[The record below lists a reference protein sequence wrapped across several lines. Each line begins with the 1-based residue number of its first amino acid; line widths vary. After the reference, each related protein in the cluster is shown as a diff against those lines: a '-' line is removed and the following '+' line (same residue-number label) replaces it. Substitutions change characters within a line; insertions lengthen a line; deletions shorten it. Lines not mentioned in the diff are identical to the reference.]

1 MNDVA
6 TQILS
11 LIKANPEWAIFVVGL
26 TAFGESF
33 VFLSLLFPGTAVL
46 IASGT
51 LISDGLLKLLPTV
64 VAGIAGA
71 VLGDSVSYWLGKKFG
86 PRLPEIW
93 PFQRHPER
101 LTRAMSLF
109 ERYGGSSVFI
119 GRFFGPLRAII
130 PLAAGIMQMQSPR
143 FYIANV
149 LSAMVWVP
157 ALVLSSDLMTQVLSD
172 HENFATTIL
181 PIAIVVAVVSALA
194 FWVRR
199 QFLVR

>member
-51 LISDGLLKLLPTV
+51 LISEGVLKLLPTV
-64 VAGIAGA
+64 AAGIAGA

-93 PFQRHPER
+93 PFRRHPER
-101 LTRAMSLF
+101 LTRAMSFF

-119 GRFFGPLRAII
+119 GRFFGALRAII
-130 PLAAGIMQMQSPR
+130 PLAAGIMQMQSSR
-143 FYIANV
+143 FYMANV

-172 HENFATTIL
+172 HENFATTIF
-181 PIAIVVAVVSALA
+181 PIGIVVAVVSALA

-199 QFLVR
+199 QFLIR

>member
-26 TAFGESF
+26 TAFGKSF
-33 VFLSLLFPGTAVL
+33 VFLSLLFPGTAVF

-51 LISDGLLKLLPTV
+51 LISDGVLNLLPTV

-71 VLGDSVSYWLGKKFG
+71 VLGDSVSYWLGKRFG

-101 LTRAMSLF
+101 LTGAVSFYADTVGAVSLSGDF
-109 ERYGGSSVFI
+109 R
-119 GRFFGPLRAII
+119 
-130 PLAAGIMQMQSPR
+130 
-143 FYIANV
+143 
-149 LSAMVWVP
+149 
-157 ALVLSSDLMTQVLSD
+157 
-172 HENFATTIL
+172 
-181 PIAIVVAVVSALA
+181 PIARDYPLGS
-194 FWVRR
+194 
-199 QFLVR
+199 

>member
-51 LISDGLLKLLPTV
+51 LISEGVLKLLPTV
-64 VAGIAGA
+64 AAGIAGA
-71 VLGDSVSYWLGKKFG
+71 VLGNSVSYWLGKKFG

-93 PFQRHPER
+93 PFRRHPER
-101 LTRAMSLF
+101 LTRAMSFF

-119 GRFFGPLRAII
+119 GRFFGALRAII
-130 PLAAGIMQMQSPR
+130 PLAAGIMQMQSSR
-143 FYIANV
+143 FYMANV

-181 PIAIVVAVVSALA
+181 PIGIVVAVVSALA

-199 QFLVR
+199 QFLIR

>member
-51 LISDGLLKLLPTV
+51 LISEGVLKLLPTV
-64 VAGIAGA
+64 AAGIAGA

-93 PFQRHPER
+93 PFRRHPER
-101 LTRAMSLF
+101 LTRAMSFF

-119 GRFFGPLRAII
+119 GRFFGALRAII
-130 PLAAGIMQMQSPR
+130 PLAAGIMQMQSSR
-143 FYIANV
+143 FYMANV

-181 PIAIVVAVVSALA
+181 PIGIVVAVVSALA

-199 QFLVR
+199 QFLIR

>member
-1 MNDVA
+1 ML
-6 TQILS
+6 QRKSYPLS
-11 LIKANPEWAIFVVGL
+11 KPIPNGPYSSSALQRL
-26 TAFGESF
+26 GESF

-51 LISDGLLKLLPTV
+51 LISEGVLKLLPTV
-64 VAGIAGA
+64 AAGIAGA

-93 PFQRHPER
+93 PFRRHPER
-101 LTRAMSLF
+101 LTRAMSFF

-119 GRFFGPLRAII
+119 GQFFGALRAII
-130 PLAAGIMQMQSPR
+130 PLAAGIMQMQSSR
-143 FYIANV
+143 FYMANV

-181 PIAIVVAVVSALA
+181 PIGIVVAVVSALA

-199 QFLVR
+199 QFLIR